1 MRSTLWER
9 ERDVVLTNFQLI
21 VLALISLTGA
31 GWLSVKRTSA
41 AVAPA
46 VLAAIMLL
54 LALGGPVWEWSKYS
68 GGAGLPST
76 AKAAAFSESR
86 AVSAFLWA
94 SIGAGLSAILVP
106 PVPPQALPARKV
118 MPSKKVG
125 LAVAVISAV
134 AFVAFVGG
142 EGQGFLRKDVYLST
156 HGIVFLVHASWPLGI
171 LAGMIGTALIAW
183 EEDRRLRLF
192 LIGTSVIWFIG
203 PMCVGSRSACA
214 IPMIGGALII
224 YKQIQRRRFHLPL
237 IAAALA
243 LFVTAFF
250 TFGVVCKAREL
261 PHGLLNVPSLVWA
274 TTSDMANSTDSI
286 FLPLKQLVASVFAGF
301 PVTEEAT
308 RYNIASVLLHN
319 ANPLLGTGESTDLE
333 RYWPYSWVPLSFAGE
348 WFGAMGWIGQILVFG
363 ALGWIFGLT
372 MHNLQRSRFQLIA
385 FLPLGF
391 TALVGVLSV
400 EYPSRMVWRVISL
413 SVSIL
418 IASYLVRERSR
429 HMVRGMRAKQPR
441 NAIARNA
448 VVNFEESAI
457 HVFSALKV
465 PNRVAMTTGP
475 RYG

>member
-1 MRSTLWER
+1 
-9 ERDVVLTNFQLI
+9 LTNFQLLA
-21 VLALISLTGA
+21 LALISLTGA
-31 GWLSVKRTSA
+31 IWLSVKRTSA
-41 AVAPA
+41 AVAPV
-46 VLAAIMLL
+46 VLAVILL
-54 LALGGPVWEWSKYS
+54 VLALGGPVWEWSKYS

-94 SIGAGLSAILVP
+94 SIGAGLSALLVP
-106 PVPPQALPARKV
+106 PVPLQALSTRKV
-118 MPSKKVG
+118 MPSRKVG
-125 LAVAVISAV
+125 IAVAVTSAV

-142 EGQGFLRKDVYLST
+142 EGRGFLRKDVYLST

-171 LAGMIGTALIAW
+171 ICGMIGTALIAW
-183 EEDRRLRLF
+183 EQDRRLRLF
-192 LIGTSVIWFIG
+192 LIVTAAIWFIG

-214 IPMIGGALII
+214 IPMIGSALII
-224 YKQIQRRRFHLPL
+224 YKQIHGRRFHLPL

-250 TFGVVCKAREL
+250 TFGVVCKAREI
-261 PHGLLNVPSLVWA
+261 PHGLLNVPNLVQA
-274 TTSDMANSTDSI
+274 TASDMANSTDSI
-286 FLPLKQLVASVFAGF
+286 FLPVKQLVASVFAGF

-308 RYNIASVLLHN
+308 RYNVSSVLLHN

-348 WFGAMGWIGQILVFG
+348 WFGAMGWIGQILIFG
-363 ALGWIFGLT
+363 ALGCIFGLT
-372 MHNLQRSRFQLIA
+372 MHNLQRSRFPLIS

-418 IASYLVRERSR
+418 IASYLVRERSQY
-429 HMVRGMRAKQPR
+429 MVRGTRDEQPR
-441 NAIARNA
+441 NAIAWNA
-448 VVNFEESAI
+448 IGNLEESAT
-457 HVFSALKV
+457 HVSSTLKV
-465 PNRVAMTTGP
+465 PTRIAMTTGQ